1 MEYSVKLNLMETG
14 GGVMNIFRIRIRNK
28 RSGSA
33 LPMVIIVFVVV
44 TILLSSVF
52 VLSMS
57 NTRQV
62 ATQEQGIHSS
72 YIARSGAEAMF
83 QFLVD
88 EDTAKLAAYAS
99 WPDAQLQNVVIDFSE
114 GSATVSVDKTN
125 LDSKDRVRI
134 ISIGKANNS
143 NVTSKV
149 ILEFDLVGYGN
160 IDWSR

>member
-1 MEYSVKLNLMETG
+1 
-14 GGVMNIFRIRIRNK
+14 MNIFRIRIRNK